1 MTLPPAN
8 HLILKI
14 ACVCLLMPSVFT
26 ACTSTEPRRS
36 DTLAN
41 HASKPVE
48 LVKSQHNFDL
58 FQYHGLEVSNPF
70 GDLHVRKG
78 TTNSAQLVL
87 FVQRKTGS
95 EAQVMVDRYSRNN
108 LLELEINL
116 ASGSAS
122 GDVLRIDAV
131 LSVPDQP
138 SLKLTTTFGTID
150 AKKLYN
156 PTLESFSESGDILLS
171 ATSLMHVHTEHGT
184 IRATIM
190 RPGWSGENHFS
201 SGSGKVQAFFPLG
214 PNLFLQVKAATEILS
229 EFKLEITKKNG
240 SSHAEF
246 MAGDGTDKIVI
257 ESRKG
262 GVELYSLVFDP
273 RVYGPPSIM
282 ERQILNPDGL

>member
-1 MTLPPAN
+1 MTHPPAN
-8 HLILKI
+8 HFILKM
-14 ACVCLLMPSVFT
+14 ACACLLMPLVFI
-26 ACTSTEPRRS
+26 ACTLTESTRS
-36 DTLAN
+36 DTPAIQ
-41 HASKPVE
+41 SSEPVE
-48 LVKSQHNFDL
+48 IVKSQHNYDL
-58 FQYHGLEVSNPF
+58 LQYHRLEVFNPF

-87 FVQRKTGS
+87 FVQRKTES
-95 EAQVMVDRYSRNN
+95 KAQVTVDRYSLNN
-108 LLELEINL
+108 ILELEIKL
-116 ASGSAS
+116 ASGTAP

-150 AKKLYN
+150 AKKLDN
-156 PTLESFSESGDILLS
+156 PTLESFSDSGDILLS
-171 ATSLMHVHTEHGT
+171 TTSLMHVHTEHGT
-184 IRATIM
+184 IRATVM
-190 RPGWSGENHFS
+190 QPGWSGENHFS
-201 SGSGKVQAFFPLG
+201 SGSGKVQAFLPLG
-214 PNLFLQVKAATEILS
+214 PNLFLQVMAGTEIHS
-229 EFKLEITKKNG
+229 EFRLKITNKNG